1 MRPLCYR
8 QRLFVESYLGES
20 SESAADAARRA
31 GYQRPEKLGP
41 RLAEKSEVR
50 AAINAGVATAAMAAN
65 EVLARVADVASS
77 DLLGFSRVDEKGGC
91 KVNLKLVKQLGLGHL
106 IKRLRINKDG
116 TQDIEL
122 EPRVPA
128 LVKLGEHYKLWKGE
142 HYKLWKGEHYKLWK
156 GEAQPQVTLV
166 DLAKHL
172 RARYEQLQRDGQ
184 CDKPAGEVPGQTG
197 PVQ

>member
-1 MRPLCYR
+1 
-8 QRLFVESYLGES
+8 
-20 SESAADAARRA
+20 
-31 GYQRPEKLGP
+31 
-41 RLAEKSEVR
+41 
-50 AAINAGVATAAMAAN
+50 MASN

-77 DLLGFSRVDEKGGC
+77 DLLDFIRVDDEGGC
-91 KVNLKLVKQLGLGHL
+91 NVDLKLAKRLGLGHL

-116 TQDIEL
+116 TQDIEV

-128 LVKLGEHYKLWKGE
+128 LLKL
-142 HYKLWKGEHYKLWK
+142 GEHYKLWK

-172 RARYEQLQRDGQ
+172 RARYEQWQRDGQ
-184 CDKPAGEVPGQTG
+184 CDQPAEDLPGQTG

>member
-1 MRPLCYR
+1 MRSLNYR

-20 SESAADAARRA
+20 SESAVDAARRA
-31 GYQRPEKLGP
+31 GYQSPEKLGP
-41 RLAEKSEVR
+41 RLVQNREVR
-50 AAINAGVATAAMAAN
+50 AAINAGKATAAMAAN
-65 EVLARVADVASS
+65 EVLARVADVASA
-77 DLLGFSRVDEKGGC
+77 DLLGFSRVDDEGGC
-91 KVNLKLVKQLGLGHL
+91 KVNLQLVQRLGLGHV

-122 EPRVPA
+122 EPKAPA

-142 HYKLWKGEHYKLWK
+142 K
-156 GEAQPQVTLV
+156 QPQVTLV

-172 RARYEQLQRDGQ
+172 RARYEQWQRDGQ
-184 CDKPAGEVPGQTG
+184 CDQAAEDLPGQTG

>member
-1 MRPLCYR
+1 M
-8 QRLFVESYLGES
+8 
-20 SESAADAARRA
+20 
-31 GYQRPEKLGP
+31 
-41 RLAEKSEVR
+41 
-50 AAINAGVATAAMAAN
+50 
-65 EVLARVADVASS
+65 
-77 DLLGFSRVDEKGGC
+77 
-91 KVNLKLVKQLGLGHL
+91 NLKLVKQLGLGHL

-128 LVKLGEHYKLWKGE
+128 LVKL
-142 HYKLWKGEHYKLWK
+142 GEHYKLWK